1 MFNPAYFYDSVS
13 TKPLLLDLYTGSAG
27 AYSLRLIRG
36 AHVSLPILRIR
47 RTVTTG
53 TADVYI
59 DQYKN
64 ISLDSPITII
74 SGSSSATTLGQY
86 VKASGYTN
94 PDGLGSSA
102 SAFVSIWYDQSGNS
116 KDAIQNTEASQ
127 PRIVNTGVLDNDGS
141 KASLYF
147 SGTNELS
154 ISSFTSI
161 LSVLN
166 SYSVFTVH
174 NLNNSIGT
182 VFRSS
187 ISTNNRFSINYTAD
201 QKISFQAY
209 NGSFFSKTTN
219 LSSRKRILSSLFFSP
234 NTMTSYVD
242 TVVSA
247 DTVLT
252 GGTSA
257 TASTTIGTGFLNT
270 IQEIIIYPSNLSSSR
285 TAIELNINNFYNIF

>member
-36 AHVSLPILRIR
+36 AYVSLPILRIR

-116 KDAIQNTEASQ
+116 KDAIQNTDASQ
-127 PRIVNTGVLDNDGS
+127 PRIVNSGVLDTDGS
-141 KASLYF
+141 KACLYF
-147 SGTNELS
+147 NGSNELS

-166 SYSVFTVH
+166 NYSVFTVH
-174 NLNNSIGT
+174 NLNASTGT
-182 VFRSS
+182 VLRSS
-187 ISTNNRFSINYTAD
+187 ISTNNRFAINYTAD

-209 NGSFFSKTTN
+209 NGTFFSKTTN
-219 LSSRKRILSSLFFSP
+219 LSSRRRISTSLFFTP

-242 TVVSA
+242 TVVS
-247 DTVLT
+247 DNTILT

-257 TASTTIGTGFLNT
+257 TATTTIGTGYFNT
-270 IQEIIIYPSNLSSSR
+270 IQEIIIYPSNISSSR
-285 TAIELNINNFYNIF
+285 TVIELNINTFYNIY